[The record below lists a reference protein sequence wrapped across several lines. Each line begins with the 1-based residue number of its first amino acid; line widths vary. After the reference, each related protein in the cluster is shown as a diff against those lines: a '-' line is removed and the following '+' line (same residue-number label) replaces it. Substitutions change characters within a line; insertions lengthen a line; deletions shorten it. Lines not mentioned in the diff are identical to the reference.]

1 MGAQQ
6 LLTCLEVR
14 VRVRIRVLALTPTL
28 TRFEREEPPPRRG
41 GLERAH
47 EHGVPG

>member
-6 LLTCLEVR
+6 LLTCLEVKVR
-14 VRVRIRVLALTPTL
+14 VRVRVRVLALTC
-28 TRFEREEPPPRRG
+28 FEREKPPPRRG